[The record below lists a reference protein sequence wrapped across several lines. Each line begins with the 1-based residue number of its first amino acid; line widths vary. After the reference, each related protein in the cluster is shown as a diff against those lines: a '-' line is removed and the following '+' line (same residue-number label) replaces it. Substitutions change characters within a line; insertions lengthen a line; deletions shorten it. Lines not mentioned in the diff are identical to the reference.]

1 MLRVALTVL
10 VSFLLFVSAADLA
23 KAAGGEGDA
32 PLPTS
37 GYARGESRGSA
48 SQVTAGTSQEFVP
61 QAESKATGGGAG
73 AKINSGQSAL
83 RVANDDEVTAT
94 PTRRLSIFIPECW
107 DGMVEKSECK
117 AAPEEG
123 TSAAPTASAAAPTRA
138 EVETL
143 VRSLVARLEV
153 PVPTP
158 SVGPDP
164 SVNEWNMAVVGY
176 PLWLWT
182 DTPASMDSSVSGY
195 GITITMNARRVS
207 TTFDMGDGNKV
218 TCARMTAYPRSV
230 KPATPSPTCGYV
242 YSWPSLPKGNYTVTA
257 TSRWE
262 VDWSAVG
269 FSGTLPLSASASREL
284 PVGEL
289 HAVVVR

>member
-1 MLRVALTVL
+1 MLRALSALVLVAFLFASGVAGDENGVAGDRYEVGEETNLDSVNLTVTRTEE
-10 VSFLLFVSAADLA
+10 SQSAAPVIAPTGSRIGKGESALA
-23 KAAGGEGDA
+23 AAAGG
-32 PLPTS
+32 
-37 GYARGESRGSA
+37 
-48 SQVTAGTSQEFVP
+48 GTSH
-61 QAESKATGGGAG
+61 
-73 AKINSGQSAL
+73 QSQG
-83 RVANDDEVTAT
+83 
-94 PTRRLSIFIPECW
+94 RRLSIFIPECW

-143 VRSLVARLEV
+143 VRSLVSRLEV

-164 SVNEWNMAVVGY
+164 SVNEWDMAVVGY

-262 VDWSAVG
+262 VAWSAVG